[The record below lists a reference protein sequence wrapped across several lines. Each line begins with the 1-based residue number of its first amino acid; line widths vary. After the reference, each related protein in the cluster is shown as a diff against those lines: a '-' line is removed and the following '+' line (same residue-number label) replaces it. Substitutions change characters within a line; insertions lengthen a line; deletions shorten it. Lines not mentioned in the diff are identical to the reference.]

1 MFYIVLFLIKNK
13 TQMNFLIKNKTQMNF
28 LINKKRIIL
37 IYYADSDFSC
47 RNILLTNDFSVI

>member
-1 MFYIVLFLIKNK
+1 MFYVVL
-13 TQMNFLIKNKTQMNF
+13 FLIKNKTQMNF